1 MSSLLTERVAV
12 VTGGA
17 SGIGRATALAFA
29 RHGADVVV
37 ADLRPGPDGV
47 DPTHEVVERE
57 SDRRARFVDCDVTDL
72 DDVERALDTAEALG
86 GVDVFVS
93 NAGVF
98 ERADDFFAATPED
111 YAAVMRVN
119 AMAPYFCAQRAAV
132 RMAGEGGSII
142 NVSSLNG
149 IVGNGKSVAYSA
161 SKGAVRLLTYALAHR
176 LGREAIRVNAI
187 HPGAIETPMT
197 EPVDRD
203 VTDRFVE
210 HVPSGRVGR
219 PSDVAGV
226 AVFLASD
233 LAAYVTGESVVVD
246 GGYAST
252 GGLTQPFEAYPEPAE
267 RDWRR

>member
-1 MSSLLTERVAV
+1 
-12 VTGGA
+12 
-17 SGIGRATALAFA
+17 
-29 RHGADVVV
+29 
-37 ADLRPGPDGV
+37 
-47 DPTHEVVERE
+47 
-57 SDRRARFVDCDVTDL
+57 
-72 DDVERALDTAEALG
+72 
-86 GVDVFVS
+86 
-93 NAGVF
+93 
-98 ERADDFFAATPED
+98 
-111 YAAVMRVN
+111 
-119 AMAPYFCAQRAAV
+119 
-132 RMAGEGGSII
+132 
-142 NVSSLNG
+142 
-149 IVGNGKSVAYSA
+149 
-161 SKGAVRLLTYALAHR
+161 VRLLTYALAHR